1 MPELAEL
8 RGEIDRAA
16 DAGRRDASDRR
27 QANAVVAELVRKG
40 QLTLA
45 AEAASVE
52 PIASDDRNGAIV
64 ADLAVRRAAS
74 ERLESDVAAAL
85 DAGDWEAAVQHLAG
99 AGSLVSRGGRI
110 LRLTRKVGQQVA
122 AEVSRCVEAGR
133 MDLAEGV
140 MRRAHGLCA
149 AHADL
154 DAQRRGLEQCRAA
167 WDAVANAR
175 FRDAREILDRLATLW
190 PAAKWIPSAIA
201 ELRRAGESVD
211 ALRGGPLGAL
221 NFGQTTIAY
230 KSPKSEPRLPAAC
243 GLAVPPATPAVL
255 TPPRVATSLRRF
267 LLHVD
272 GAGSFVILQGDRID
286 VGPVSA
292 SRPPDLPLVT
302 GAGAPSFTISRSDE
316 DYFVTAG
323 TPLDVNDRGTTSK
336 LLVSGDRIGVGPRCR
351 IEFRRPNAAS
361 TSAVLRVSGARLP
374 WGGVRDAILMDREI
388 VLGASAAAHVHV
400 RDGLNGAVILQ
411 ATSDGLL
418 CRAEEDIFVDGQPSG
433 RTARISDGARVAVGP
448 LSFVVCRG

>member
-1 MPELAEL
+1 
-8 RGEIDRAA
+8 
-16 DAGRRDASDRR
+16 
-27 QANAVVAELVRKG
+27 
-40 QLTLA
+40 
-45 AEAASVE
+45 
-52 PIASDDRNGAIV
+52 
-64 ADLAVRRAAS
+64 
-74 ERLESDVAAAL
+74 
-85 DAGDWEAAVQHLAG
+85 
-99 AGSLVSRGGRI
+99 
-110 LRLTRKVGQQVA
+110 
-122 AEVSRCVEAGR
+122 
-133 MDLAEGV
+133 MDLAEGA

-201 ELRRAGESVD
+201 ELRQAGESVE
-211 ALRGGPLGAL
+211 AVRGGPLGAL
-221 NFGQTTIAY
+221 SFGQETMPY
-230 KSPKSEPRLPAAC
+230 PAA
-243 GLAVPPATPAVL
+243 ARISPPVANSPVAHAVL
-255 TPPRVATSLRRF
+255 TPPRLPTSLRRF

-361 TSAVLRVSGARLP
+361 SSAVLRVSGARLP

-388 VLGASAAAHVHV
+388 VLGASAAAHVRVH
-400 RDGLNGAVILQ
+400 DGLSGAVILQ
-411 ATSDGLL
+411 AASDGLL
-418 CRAEEDIFVDGQPSG
+418 CRAEEEIFVDGQPTG
-433 RTARISDGARVAVGP
+433 RTARIGDGARVAVGP